1 MRHLAIAAFALVTS
15 IFAVPVS
22 PAMADYAHS
31 YGHGYVK
38 TRLLCNDRG
47 QCARAPYMYPESVRV
62 LSPDYYGPYPRYYN
76 SGRLM
81 GYNFGIGGWYYYD

>member
-1 MRHLAIAAFALVTS
+1 MRTLATAAFALAASAFVVS
-15 IFAVPVS
+15 AS
-22 PAMADYAHS
+22 PASADYAHS

-38 TRLLCNDRG
+38 TRPVCNERG
-47 QCARAPYMYPESVRV
+47 QCAYAPYMYPESVRV
-62 LSPDYYGPYPRYYN
+62 LSSDYYGPYPRYYS